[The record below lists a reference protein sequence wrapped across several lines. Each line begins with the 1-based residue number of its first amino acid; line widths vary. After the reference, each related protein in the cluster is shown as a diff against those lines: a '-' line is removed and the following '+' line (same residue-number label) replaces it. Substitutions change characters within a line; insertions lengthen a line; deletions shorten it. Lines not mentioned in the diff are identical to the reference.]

1 MSVSGLSE
9 EEIRIW
15 LIDRI
20 RTRIPIDGNRV
31 NPDLPIA
38 ALGIDS
44 LQIVSLL
51 AELEKWRGRPFV
63 ENPLLRHSSINALSR
78 FLAEESRG
86 DGTGV
91 SRAG

>member
-1 MSVSGLSE
+1 MTASGSSE
-9 EEIRIW
+9 EEIRHW

-20 RTRIPIDGNRV
+20 CTRIPIAGSRLD
-31 NPDLPIA
+31 PDLPIA
-38 ALGIDS
+38 ALGIES

-51 AELEKWRGRPFV
+51 ADLEKWRGQPFV

-86 DGTGV
+86 DRSGV
-91 SRAG
+91 SGAG